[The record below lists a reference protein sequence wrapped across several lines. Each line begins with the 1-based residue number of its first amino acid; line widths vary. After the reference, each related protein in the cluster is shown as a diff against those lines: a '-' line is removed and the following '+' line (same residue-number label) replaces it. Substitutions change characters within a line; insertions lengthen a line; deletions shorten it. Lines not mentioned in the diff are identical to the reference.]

1 MKIDAAKPL
10 PTYDEQRRQ
19 AYPPVQ
25 EQLDALWKG
34 GVDES
39 AMRSRILA
47 IKGRYPK
54 PGSLQAMNDKK
65 AKP

>member
-1 MKIDAAKPL
+1 MKIEVRPD
-10 PTYDEQRRQ
+10 YQEQRRQ

-39 AMRSRILA
+39 AMRARILA
-47 IKGRYPK
+47 IKVKHPK
-54 PGSLQAMNDKK
+54 PGSGQAMNDKK

>member
-1 MKIDAAKPL
+1 MKIEVRPD
-10 PTYDEQRRQ
+10 YQEQRRQ

-47 IKGRYPK
+47 IKTRHPK
-54 PGSLQAMNDKK
+54 PGSWQAMGDERG
-65 AKP
+65 KP

>member
-1 MKIDAAKPL
+1 MKIEVRPDYQA
-10 PTYDEQRRQ
+10 QRRQ
-19 AYPPVQ
+19 AYPPLQ

-47 IKGRYPK
+47 IKVQYPK
-54 PGSLQAMNDKK
+54 PGSQQAMNDKK